1 VALFN
6 GLMKE
11 IQMRNQAGFTMI
23 ELIVVIVILGILAA
37 TALPK
42 FIDVQQDARLA
53 KAQGAAGAVK
63 SASALAHAAF
73 LVTSSSVVSIEGTNY
88 TLVNGYPSAANI
100 ATLAG
105 IAGSDY
111 NVVATSATVTDI
123 STDTGHLSCKVTYT
137 QAGVGSAPAISMIS
151 TRADC

>member
-1 VALFN
+1 
-6 GLMKE
+6 
-11 IQMRNQAGFTMI
+11 MRNQRGFTLI

-53 KAQGAAGAVK
+53 KAQGAVGAIK

-73 LVTSSSVVSIEGTNY
+73 LVTGSSVVSIEGTNY
-88 TLVNGYPSAANI
+88 TLVNGYPDATNI

-105 IAGSDY
+105 IVGADY
-111 NVVATSATVTDI
+111 NVPAANPTDITI
-123 STDTGHLSCKVTYT
+123 STDTGHLNCSVTYT
-137 QAGVGSAPAISMIS
+137 EPASLGPAPNIVVTA
-151 TRADC
+151 TRANC

>member
-1 VALFN
+1 
-6 GLMKE
+6 
-11 IQMRNQAGFTMI
+11 MRNQGGFTLI

-42 FIDVQQDARLA
+42 FIDIQQDARLA

-88 TLVNGYPSAANI
+88 TLINGYPDAGNI

-105 IAGSDY
+105 LNTDY
-111 NVVATSATVTDI
+111 NVVNTSGTVTDI
-123 STDTGHLSCKVTYT
+123 STDTGHTNCKVTYT
-137 QAGVGSAPAISMIS
+137 EAASLGVPPTISMTS
-151 TRADC
+151 TRDDC

>member
-1 VALFN
+1 
-6 GLMKE
+6 
-11 IQMRNQAGFTMI
+11 MRNQRGFTMI

-53 KAQGAAGAVK
+53 KAQGAVAAIK

-73 LVTSSSVVSIEGTNY
+73 LIAGSSVVNIEGTNY
-88 TLVNGYPSAANI
+88 TMTFGYPDATDI

-105 IAGSDY
+105 IVAADY
-111 NVVATSATVTDI
+111 NVPVAGATAITI
-123 STDTGHLSCKVTYT
+123 STDTGHTNCSVTYT
-137 QAGVGSAPAISMIS
+137 EPGSLGPAPSITVTA
-151 TRADC
+151 TRANC